1 MPLLTAKLSKQLLR
15 RASKDGALH
24 DYTLGWT
31 ARRRNEFWYK
41 KFDLFGLGKREQQR
55 HWDNKGK
62 NEIAWKIFGHNI
74 CFPVHKFCL
83 EKVFQQI
90 ILSQVHNSNNIEFV
104 QPYLKSVSVNHN
116 MPFLC
121 HLLPYWLMK
130 QPTTM
135 DKDLKIQLRD
145 KWQSEYQSERRLE
158 I

>member
-55 HWDNKGK
+55 HWQNKGK
-62 NEIAWKIFGHNI
+62 KWNCLKNLWAQYLLSSS
-74 CFPVHKFCL
+74 KFCL

-104 QPYLKSVSVNHN
+104 QPYLKSVSVNLN